1 MYYKTKKI
9 INIFFILPIIYLI
22 GIEII
27 LRIVIFLITL
37 NSGILVYGINKNIN
51 LNLHSIKKKEFFIL
65 NNSKFFNKEE
75 IYKIEN
81 ENQIWIFGGSTSNSG
96 FCDSKNLSWVDLLE
110 TNLNKKNFSKNG
122 INSSFS
128 LNLLKYELQKKGGPK
143 IIIWANKVNEIL
155 HSKRAN
161 KSKDDFFYFINS
173 LKLSFKENL
182 VIFYFFDEIL
192 LRLFDKIN
200 INIRYE
206 KNVLSEK
213 DYLFSSEK
221 FFQNTKMAIDL
232 AKLYKIEKFVIVSIF
247 NKSNLTNLDTEF
259 YRYYLEKV
267 NRLINLYSFVKF
279 INTKNYIKPHE
290 KKLDLLCDTM
300 HHNYIGKKITAKIIA
315 NYIND

>member
-1 MYYKTKKI
+1 MYYKNKKI
-9 INIFFILPIIYLI
+9 INIYFILPIIYLI
-22 GIEII
+22 GLEII

-96 FCDSKNLSWVDLLE
+96 FCDSKDLSWVDLLE

-128 LNLLKYELQKKGGPK
+128 LNLLKNELQKKGGPK

-161 KSKDDFFYFINS
+161 TSKDNFFYNLNS

-221 FFQNTKMAIDL
+221 FFQNTKMAIEL
-232 AKLYKIEKFVIVSIF
+232 AKLYKIEKFIIVSIF
-247 NKSNLTNLDTEF
+247 NKSNLKNSDTEF
-259 YRYYLEKV
+259 YSYYIEK
-267 NRLINLYSFVKF
+267 INKLKNIYDSVKF
-279 INTKNYIKPHE
+279 INTKYYLKPE
-290 KKLDLLCDTM
+290 QKKLNLFCDAM
-300 HHNYIGKKITAKIIA
+300 HHNYMGKAITAKIISS
-315 NYIND
+315 NIND